1 MKIRHIICMALLMAV
16 AGACK
21 KNQETS
27 SFSASIEIDESKTY
41 LDGMKVKWSA
51 GDQIIVY
58 GNGDS
63 KTYGLSAGA
72 STQTGTFTTTGGVQP
87 ANTYRA
93 FYPSTSC
100 TGVSGDI
107 FTFTIPAT
115 QTYTAGGFN
124 NNLNPMA
131 GKNDGNGGTLI
142 GFRNACAVL
151 KVNATGNNFAITSI
165 ELTTTGSAYQLSG
178 TFTFDYVNKTTA
190 LSSGTGNTITLS
202 GINTTLTSTAQT
214 FYFVVPP
221 QALANGFTVT
231 YKNGNTSVATK
242 TVTAAQVTDNY
253 TLAPNKMLNLSVDIQ
268 VTGVVNLLPNMIP
281 ANWYVSSGATLT
293 ASNNG
298 AINGVKF
305 TNSSSSEV
313 YLRPSNPATAPLIK
327 GHTYYVRFYVK
338 MSNFGGTQTFDFY
351 WPEHEQGRFI
361 GGNYNPIGDDNKW
374 KMYSRKW
381 DNFNP
386 AALSDGDYSSRI
398 DFNGLNSTRVSHAC
412 GAMLIDLTAATASTG
427 TNYAAMSQSTLDG
440 KAYFYGTTPTW

>member
-72 STQTGTFTTTGGVQP
+72 NTQTGTFTTTGGVQP

-131 GKNDGNGGTLI
+131 GKNDGSGGTLI

-151 KVNATGNNFAITSI
+151 KVN
-165 ELTTTGSAYQLSG
+165 
-178 TFTFDYVNKTTA
+178 
-190 LSSGTGNTITLS
+190 
-202 GINTTLTSTAQT
+202 
-214 FYFVVPP
+214 P
-221 QALANGFTVT
+221 
-231 YKNGNTSVATK
+231 
-242 TVTAAQVTDNY
+242 
-253 TLAPNKMLNLSVDIQ
+253 
-268 VTGVVNLLPNMIP
+268 
-281 ANWYVSSGATLT
+281 
-293 ASNNG
+293 
-298 AINGVKF
+298 
-305 TNSSSSEV
+305 
-313 YLRPSNPATAPLIK
+313 
-327 GHTYYVRFYVK
+327 
-338 MSNFGGTQTFDFY
+338 
-351 WPEHEQGRFI
+351 
-361 GGNYNPIGDDNKW
+361 
-374 KMYSRKW
+374 
-381 DNFNP
+381 
-386 AALSDGDYSSRI
+386 
-398 DFNGLNSTRVSHAC
+398 C
-412 GAMLIDLTAATASTG
+412 
-427 TNYAAMSQSTLDG
+427 
-440 KAYFYGTTPTW
+440 